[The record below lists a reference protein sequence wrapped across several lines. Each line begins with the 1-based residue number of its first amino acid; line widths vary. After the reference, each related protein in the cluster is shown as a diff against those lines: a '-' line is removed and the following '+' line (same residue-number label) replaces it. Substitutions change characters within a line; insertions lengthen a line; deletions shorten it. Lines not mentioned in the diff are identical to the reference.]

1 MNILE
6 YIEELIEEGYTQEDA
21 ERCADF
27 LFSDEWESEDE
38 YDD

>member
-6 YIEELIEEGYTQEDA
+6 YIEELISEGYSQEDA

-27 LFSDEWESEDE
+27 MFSDEWESED
-38 YDD
+38 D